1 MRLFKP
7 FPGGFSVRWLNPR
20 LGIFNLNFVGLSL
33 QVAQSGEQGWPEAVE
48 EEELELDELDEVVP
62 LVMVVDGVDVPCD
75 SCDFELLSSSG
86 SLGFSE
92 LPGTLGSVGS
102 LRDPLPPTSPPPP
115 GGQKGHIH
123 EGP

>member
-1 MRLFKP
+1 M
-7 FPGGFSVRWLNPR
+7 GF
-20 LGIFNLNFVGLSL
+20 SL

-75 SCDFELLSSSG
+75 SCDFEFLSSSG
-86 SLGFSE
+86 SLGSSE
-92 LPGTLGSVGS
+92 LPGVLGSVGLLS
-102 LRDPLPPTSPPPP
+102 DPLPPTSPPPP